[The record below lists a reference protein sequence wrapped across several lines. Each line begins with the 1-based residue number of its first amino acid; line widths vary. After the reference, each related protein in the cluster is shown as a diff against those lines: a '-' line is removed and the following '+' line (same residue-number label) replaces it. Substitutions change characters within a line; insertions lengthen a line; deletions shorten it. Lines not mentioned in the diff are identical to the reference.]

1 MTRFKLNNRLSWAWL
16 INLTLIALTV
26 IISVAGYKAYQRL
39 NNMVSELQQNAEQN
53 YNLLIL
59 KDVSFFVNEM
69 ETQIDAYRNRPNP
82 DYIRSFNEAL
92 DNSQYL
98 IDSLETN
105 YFEREEMLELCDSLS
120 FLIKERAKVQT
131 KLTAINSDL
140 LENTLEDLT
149 QKMEK
154 MPQLLAEADT
164 ITPEKNGFFKK
175 AGRFLTNAVK
185 KKENRIKADTSV
197 APTQSEILQSEIM
210 SELAKAK
217 EESIEKGSELRYQL
231 STLEKESQVFQNK
244 IIDVI
249 NSLESHELEEGRD
262 HVKDIQALASD
273 TNREVVIFSA
283 LSSALLLIT
292 LISQL
297 NYVGRNR
304 KYQAVLREA
313 KKNAEE
319 LGEAKEKFLANMS
332 HEIRTPMN
340 AISGFTNQLLKN
352 AQPGEQKEQLQ
363 IIKSSSDHLLHLL
376 NDILDF
382 SKLQANKVKLN
393 QEAFDLKLLMHET
406 ARIFEEM
413 ADEKGLKLKTEFDNI
428 PQFVV
433 GDEHRLRQIIL
444 NLLHNA
450 IKFTDKGYVQLSASV
465 HAKSANQVS
474 LRIAVKD
481 SGVGIPKD
489 KQARIFEEFEQA
501 SVTDESKGT
510 GLGLAISAMLVKLQ
524 KGEFLIESEIGKGT
538 EMILILPFTIG
549 EGLKE
554 EVKAK
559 DEKLIHL
566 SGISV
571 LVADDEPFN
580 LKLLETI
587 FKSHDIKLVQTQ
599 DGTEALAAL
608 QAQVFDIAILDVK
621 MPGLS
626 GLEVVKQI
634 RKTQGN
640 NSQIPMVAL
649 TATVSEQEM
658 KESLDSGFDRILRKP
673 FDENALLEMIR
684 VETMKTK
691 MKKSPVA
698 EIVTEVPKFDLS
710 GLREMGDDE
719 FVNEMVDIFKSS
731 SARSIENL
739 KMAIE
744 LKIRDSLKNEAH
756 KMLPPARHLSAT
768 DLVKALEAL
777 QIKADKETFDELSI
791 RIAEI
796 ETIYN
801 GITAALKA

>member
-1 MTRFKLNNRLSWAWL
+1 MTRFKLNNRLTWAWL
-16 INLTLIALTV
+16 VNLALIVLTI

-39 NNMVSELQQNAEQN
+39 DNMVSELQQNAEQN

-59 KDVSFFVNEM
+59 KDVSFYVNEM
-69 ETQIDAYRNRPNP
+69 ETQIDAYRNNP
-82 DYIRSFNEAL
+82 KSDYIRNFNASL

-98 IDSLETN
+98 IDSLKTN
-105 YFEREEMLELCDSLS
+105 YEREEMIGLCDSLS
-120 FLIKERAKVQT
+120 YLIKERAKVQT

-149 QKMEK
+149 QKIEALPK
-154 MPQLLAEADT
+154 AISEADT
-164 ITPEKNGFFKK
+164 LIEVTPKRGLLKRIFTKK
-175 AGRFLTNAVK
+175 P
-185 KKENRIKADTSV
+185 KEDTVTKLS
-197 APTQSEILQSEIM
+197 QSEILQTEIM

-217 EESIEKGSELRYQL
+217 EESMEKGSELRYQL

-244 IIDVI
+244 IIDLI
-249 NSLESHELEEGRD
+249 NTLESHELKEGRD
-262 HVKDIQALASD
+262 HVKDIQGLAND

-304 KYQAVLREA
+304 KYQAILREA

-319 LGEAKEKFLANMS
+319 LADAKEKFLANMS

-340 AISGFTNQLLKN
+340 AISGFTNQLLKT

-393 QEAFDLKLLMHET
+393 QAPFDLKLLMHET
-406 ARIFEEM
+406 LRIFEEM
-413 ADEKGLKLKTEFDNI
+413 ADEKGLKLKTEFDSI
-428 PQFVV
+428 PQFVL
-433 GDEHRLRQIIL
+433 GDEHRLRQIVL

-450 IKFTDKGYVQLSASV
+450 IKFTDKGYVQLSVSV
-465 HAKSANQVS
+465 QSKTGENVS

-481 SGVGIPKD
+481 SGVGIPKE
-489 KQARIFEEFEQA
+489 KQTRIFEEFEQA
-501 SVTDESKGT
+501 SVTDEAKGT
-510 GLGLAISAMLVKLQ
+510 GLGLAISAMLVKLH
-524 KGEFLIESEIGKGT
+524 KGEFLIESELGQGT

-554 EVKAK
+554 EAK
-559 DEKLIHL
+559 EKDKKLIHL

-587 FKSHDIKLVQTQ
+587 FKTHDIKLVQAQ

-608 QAQVFDIAILDVK
+608 QNQAFDIAILDVK
-621 MPGLS
+621 MPGMS

-634 RKTQGN
+634 RKAKGN

-658 KESLDSGFDRILRKP
+658 KESLDSGFDQILRKP
-673 FDENALLEMIR
+673 FDENELLELIR
-684 VETMKTK
+684 METMKTN
-691 MKKSPVA
+691 MKKSSPAKVVA
-698 EIVTEVPKFDLS
+698 EVPKFDLT
-710 GLREMGDDE
+710 GLREMGDDD

-739 KMAIE
+739 KKAIK

-756 KMLPPARHLSAT
+756 KMLPPARHLGAT
-768 DLVKALEAL
+768 DLVKALETL
-777 QIKADKETFDELSI
+777 QMKAGKETFDELSV

-796 ETIYN
+796 EATYN
-801 GITAALKA
+801 GIKEALKG

>member
-1 MTRFKLNNRLSWAWL
+1 MTRFKLNNRLTLAWIVNLAL
-16 INLTLIALTV
+16 IVLTV
-26 IISVAGYKAYQRL
+26 VISVAGYKAYQRL

-59 KDVSFFVNEM
+59 KDVSFYVNEM
-69 ETQIDAYRNRPNP
+69 ETQIDAYRNNSKP
-82 DYIRSFNEAL
+82 DYIRNFNASL

-98 IDSLETN
+98 IDSLKAN
-105 YFEREEMLELCDSLS
+105 YTKDEMIALCDSLS

-149 QKMEK
+149 QKIEALPK
-154 MPQLLAEADT
+154 AISEADT
-164 ITPEKNGFFKK
+164 ITTEKIGLLKRFTRF
-175 AGRFLTNAVK
+175 AGNIVK
-185 KKENRIKADTSV
+185 KKENRIKADTTV
-197 APTQSEILQSEIM
+197 APTQSEILQTEIM

-217 EESIEKGSELRYQL
+217 EESKEKGSELRYQL

-249 NSLESHELEEGRD
+249 NALESHELEEGRD
-262 HVKDIQALASD
+262 HVKDIQGLAND

-319 LGEAKEKFLANMS
+319 LADAKEKFLANMS

-340 AISGFTNQLLKN
+340 AISGFTNQLLKTT
-352 AQPGEQKEQLQ
+352 APGEQKDQLE

-382 SKLQANKVKLN
+382 SKLHANKVKLN
-393 QEAFDLKLLMHET
+393 KEAFDLKLLLNDTM
-406 ARIFEEM
+406 RIFEEM
-413 ADEKGLKLKTEFDNI
+413 ADEKGLKLKTSFDGI
-428 PQFVV
+428 PNYVI

-450 IKFTDKGYVQLSASV
+450 IKFTPKGYVELSASV
-465 HAKSANQVS
+465 VSKSAEKVS
-474 LRIAVKD
+474 LRIVVKD
-481 SGVGIPKD
+481 SGVGIPKN
-489 KQARIFEEFEQA
+489 KQAKIFEEFEQA
-501 SVTDESKGT
+501 TVADEAKGT
-510 GLGLAISAMLVKLQ
+510 GLGLAISAMLVKLHE
-524 KGEFLIESEIGKGT
+524 GEFLIESEPDQGT
-538 EMILILPFTIG
+538 EMILILPFTLSQS
-549 EGLKE
+549 LKE
-554 EVKAK
+554 EVKSK
-559 DEKLIHL
+559 DENLIHL
-566 SGISV
+566 SGITV

-587 FKSHDIKLVQTQ
+587 FKTHDIKMVQTHN
-599 DGTEALAAL
+599 GTEALAAL
-608 QAQVFDIAILDVK
+608 ETQVFDIAILDVK

-626 GLEVVKQI
+626 GLEVV
-634 RKTQGN
+634 RKVRAGKGK
-640 NSQIPMVAL
+640 NSQTPMIAL

-658 KESLDSGFDRILRKP
+658 KESLASGFNRVLRKP

-691 MKKSPVA
+691 MKSSSAPKMVKAVA
-698 EIVTEVPKFDLS
+698 KFDLS
-710 GLREMGDDE
+710 GLREMGDDD
-719 FVNEMVDIFKSS
+719 FVKEMVSIFKSS

-739 KMAIE
+739 KKAIQ
-744 LKIRDSLKNEAH
+744 LKIRESLKNEAH

-768 DLVKALEAL
+768 DLVKALETL
-777 QIKADKETFDELSI
+777 QAKADKETFDELSI

-801 GITAALKA
+801 GIKEALKG

>member
-1 MTRFKLNNRLSWAWL
+1 M
-16 INLTLIALTV
+16 LTI

-59 KDVSFFVNEM
+59 KDISFYVNEM
-69 ETQIDAYRNRPNP
+69 ETQIDAYRSNPKP
-82 DYIRSFNEAL
+82 DYIRNFNASL
-92 DNSQYL
+92 DNSQYM
-98 IDSLETN
+98 IDSLKAN
-105 YFEREEMLELCDSLS
+105 YEKDSMIALCDSLS
-120 FLIKERAKVQT
+120 DLIKERAKVQT

-149 QKMEK
+149 QKIQSLPK
-154 MPQLLAEADT
+154 ALSEADT
-164 ITPEKNGFFKK
+164 IKEVVEKRGLLKRIFTKKPEED
-175 AGRFLTNAVK
+175 TVVK
-185 KKENRIKADTSV
+185 PS
-197 APTQSEILQSEIM
+197 QSEILQTEIM
-210 SELAKAK
+210 SELVKAK
-217 EESIEKGSELRYQL
+217 EESKEKGSELRYQL

-244 IIDVI
+244 IIEVI
-249 NSLESHELEEGRD
+249 NTLETLELEEGRD
-262 HVKDIQALASD
+262 HVKGIQELASD
-273 TNREVVIFSA
+273 TNRVVVVFSA
-283 LSSALLLIT
+283 LSSVLLLIT

-319 LGEAKEKFLANMS
+319 LADAKEKFLANMS

-352 AQPGEQKEQLQ
+352 TASGEQKEQLQ

-406 ARIFEEM
+406 MRIFEEM
-413 ADEKGLKLKTEFDNI
+413 ADEKGLKLKIEIDNI

-433 GDEHRLRQIIL
+433 GDKHRLRQIML

-450 IKFTDKGYVQLSASV
+450 IKFTDNGYVQLSASV
-465 HAKSANQVS
+465 QSKSEDRVS

-489 KQARIFEEFEQA
+489 KQAKIFEEFEQA
-501 SVTDESKGT
+501 NVADEAKGT
-510 GLGLAISAMLVKLQ
+510 GLGLAISAMLVKLHN
-524 KGEFLIESEIGKGT
+524 GEFLIESEPGEGT
-538 EMILILPFTIG
+538 EMVLILPFTIG
-549 EGLKE
+549 EDLKE
-554 EVKAK
+554 EGEENA
-559 DEKLIHL
+559 ENLIHL

-587 FKSHDIKLVQTQ
+587 FKGHNINLMQAK
-599 DGTEALAAL
+599 DGNEALAAL
-608 QAQVFDIAILDVK
+608 QSQAFDIAILDVK

-626 GLEVVKQI
+626 GLEVVKEL
-634 RKTQGN
+634 RMANEK
-640 NSQIPMVAL
+640 NSQIPMIAL

-658 KESLDSGFDRILRKP
+658 KESLVAGFDRVLRKP
-673 FDENALLEMIR
+673 FDENELLEMIGI
-684 VETMKTK
+684 ETMKARMTQP
-691 MKKSPVA
+691 SAA
-698 EIVTEVPKFDLS
+698 EMVTEMPKFDLS
-710 GLREMGDDE
+710 DLREMGDEE
-719 FVNEMVDIFKSS
+719 FVREMVDIFKSS

-739 KMAIE
+739 KQAIQ
-744 LKIRDSLKNEAH
+744 LKIRESLKNEAH
-756 KMLPPARHLSAT
+756 KMLPPARHLGAT
-768 DLVKALEAL
+768 DLVKALEL
-777 QIKADKETFDELSI
+777 IQTKADKESFHELSV
-791 RIAEI
+791 RITEI
-796 ETIYN
+796 ETIYC
-801 GITAALKA
+801 GIKAALKV

>member
-1 MTRFKLNNRLSWAWL
+1 MTRFKLNNRLTWAWL
-16 INLTLIALTV
+16 VNLALIVLTV

-39 NNMVSELQQNAEQN
+39 DNMVSELQQNAEQN

-59 KDVSFFVNEM
+59 KDVSFYVNEM
-69 ETQIDAYRNRPNP
+69 ETQIDAYRNNP
-82 DYIRSFNEAL
+82 KSDYIRNFNASL
-92 DNSQYL
+92 NNSQYL
-98 IDSLETN
+98 IDSLKAN
-105 YFEREEMLELCDSLS
+105 YNKDEMIGLCDSLS
-120 FLIKERAKVQT
+120 DLIKERAKVQT

-149 QKMEK
+149 QKIEALPK
-154 MPQLLAEADT
+154 AISEADT
-164 ITPEKNGFFKK
+164 LKETPEKRGLFK
-175 AGRFLTNAVK
+175 RLFTK
-185 KKENRIKADTSV
+185 KPKEDTV
-197 APTQSEILQSEIM
+197 VRPTQSEILQTEIM

-217 EESIEKGSELRYQL
+217 EESKEKGSELRYQL

-249 NSLESHELEEGRD
+249 NTLESHELEEGRD
-262 HVKDIQALASD
+262 HVKDIQGLAND

-319 LGEAKEKFLANMS
+319 LADAKEKFLANMS

-340 AISGFTNQLLKN
+340 AISGFTNQLLKS
-352 AQPGEQKEQLQ
+352 AQSGEQKEQLQ

-393 QEAFDLKLLMHET
+393 QAPFDLKLLLHET
-406 ARIFEEM
+406 IRIFEEM

-433 GDEHRLRQIIL
+433 GDSHRLRQIIL

-465 HAKSANQVS
+465 QSKSENQVS

-489 KQARIFEEFEQA
+489 KQTKIFEEFEQA
-501 SVTDESKGT
+501 SVTDEAKGT
-510 GLGLAISAMLVKLQ
+510 GLGLAISAMLVKLHQ
-524 KGEFLIESEIGKGT
+524 GEFLIESEPNEGT
-538 EMILILPFTIG
+538 EMILILPFTVG

-554 EVKAK
+554 EAK
-559 DEKLIHL
+559 EKEKKLIHL

-587 FKSHDIKLVQTQ
+587 FKSHDIKLVQAR
-599 DGTEALAAL
+599 DGNEALAAL
-608 QAQVFDIAILDVK
+608 QSQVFDIAILDVK

-626 GLEVVKQI
+626 GLEVVKKI
-634 RKTQGN
+634 RKAKGN

-658 KESLDSGFDRILRKP
+658 KESLDSGFDQILRKP
-673 FDENALLEMIR
+673 FDENELLELIR
-684 VETMKTK
+684 METMKMK
-691 MKKSPVA
+691 MKKSSPA
-698 EIVTEVPKFDLS
+698 EMVTEVPKFDLT
-710 GLREMGDDE
+710 GLRQMGDDD

-739 KMAIE
+739 KKAIQ

-777 QIKADKETFDELSI
+777 QMKASKETFDELSV

-796 ETIYN
+796 ESIYK
-801 GITAALKA
+801 GIKEALNS

>member
-1 MTRFKLNNRLSWAWL
+1 MTRFKLNNRLTWAWL
-16 INLTLIALTV
+16 VNLALIVLTI

-39 NNMVSELQQNAEQN
+39 DNMVSELQQNAEQN

-59 KDVSFFVNEM
+59 KDVSFYVNEM
-69 ETQIDAYRNRPNP
+69 ETQIDAYRNNP
-82 DYIRSFNEAL
+82 KSDYIRNFNASL

-98 IDSLETN
+98 IDSLKTN
-105 YFEREEMLELCDSLS
+105 YEREEMIGLCDSLS
-120 FLIKERAKVQT
+120 YLIKERAKVQT

-149 QKMEK
+149 QKIEALPK
-154 MPQLLAEADT
+154 AISEADT
-164 ITPEKNGFFKK
+164 LVEVTPKRGLLKRIFTKK
-175 AGRFLTNAVK
+175 P
-185 KKENRIKADTSV
+185 KEDTVIKLS
-197 APTQSEILQSEIM
+197 QSEILQTEIM

-217 EESIEKGSELRYQL
+217 EESKEKGSELRYQL

-244 IIDVI
+244 IIDLI
-249 NSLESHELEEGRD
+249 NTLESHELKEGRD
-262 HVKDIQALASD
+262 HVKDIQGLAND

-304 KYQAVLREA
+304 KYQAILREA

-319 LGEAKEKFLANMS
+319 LADAKEKFLANMS

-340 AISGFTNQLLKN
+340 AISGFTNQLLKT

-393 QEAFDLKLLMHET
+393 QAPFDLKLLMHET
-406 ARIFEEM
+406 LRIFEEM
-413 ADEKGLKLKTEFDNI
+413 ADEKGLKLKTEFDSI
-428 PQFVV
+428 PQFVL
-433 GDEHRLRQIIL
+433 GDEHRLRQIVL

-450 IKFTDKGYVQLSASV
+450 IKFTDKGYVQLSVSV
-465 HAKSANQVS
+465 QSKTGENVS
-474 LRIAVKD
+474 LRIAIKD
-481 SGVGIPKD
+481 SGVGIPKE

-501 SVTDESKGT
+501 SVTDEAKGT
-510 GLGLAISAMLVKLQ
+510 GLGLAISAMLVKLH
-524 KGEFLIESEIGKGT
+524 KGEFLIESELGQGT

-554 EVKAK
+554 EVKEK
-559 DEKLIHL
+559 DKKLIHL

-587 FKSHDIKLVQTQ
+587 FKTHDIKLVQAQ

-608 QAQVFDIAILDVK
+608 QNQAFDIAILDVK
-621 MPGLS
+621 MPGMS

-634 RKTQGN
+634 RKAKGN

-658 KESLDSGFDRILRKP
+658 KESLDSGFDQILRKP
-673 FDENALLEMIR
+673 FDENELLELIR
-684 VETMKTK
+684 METMKTN
-691 MKKSPVA
+691 MKKSSPAKVVA
-698 EIVTEVPKFDLS
+698 EVPKFDLT
-710 GLREMGDDE
+710 GLREMGDDD

-739 KMAIE
+739 KKAIK

-756 KMLPPARHLSAT
+756 KMLPPARHLGAT
-768 DLVKALEAL
+768 DLVKALETL
-777 QIKADKETFDELSI
+777 QMKAGKETFDELSV

-796 ETIYN
+796 EATYN
-801 GITAALKA
+801 GIKEALKG

>member
-1 MTRFKLNNRLSWAWL
+1 MTRFKLNNRLTLAWIVNLAL
-16 INLTLIALTV
+16 IVLTV
-26 IISVAGYKAYQRL
+26 VISVAGYKAYQRL

-59 KDVSFFVNEM
+59 KDVSFYVNEM
-69 ETQIDAYRNRPNP
+69 ETQIDAYRNNSKP
-82 DYIRSFNEAL
+82 DYIRNFNASL

-98 IDSLETN
+98 IDSLKAN
-105 YFEREEMLELCDSLS
+105 YTKDEMIALCDSLS

-149 QKMEK
+149 QKIEALPK
-154 MPQLLAEADT
+154 AISEADT
-164 ITPEKNGFFKK
+164 LTPPKKIGWFKK
-175 AGRFLTNAVK
+175 ATNFLR
-185 KKENRIKADTSV
+185 KEENKIKEDTTV
-197 APTQSEILQSEIM
+197 APTQSEILQTEIM

-217 EESIEKGSELRYQL
+217 EESKEKGSELRYQL
-231 STLEKESQVFQNK
+231 STLEKESQVFQSK

-249 NSLESHELEEGRD
+249 NALELHELEEGRD
-262 HVKDIQALASD
+262 HVKDIQGLAND

-319 LGEAKEKFLANMS
+319 LADAKEKFLANMS

-340 AISGFTNQLLKN
+340 AISGFTNQLLKTT
-352 AQPGEQKEQLQ
+352 APGEQKDQLE

-382 SKLQANKVKLN
+382 SKLHANKVKLN
-393 QEAFDLKLLMHET
+393 KEAFDLKLLLNDTM
-406 ARIFEEM
+406 RIFEEM
-413 ADEKGLKLKTEFDNI
+413 ADEKGLKLKTSFDGI
-428 PQFVV
+428 PNYVI

-450 IKFTDKGYVQLSASV
+450 IKFTPKGYVELSASV
-465 HAKSANQVS
+465 VSKSAENVS
-474 LRIAVKD
+474 LRISVKD
-481 SGVGIPKD
+481 SGVGIPKN
-489 KQARIFEEFEQA
+489 KQAKIFEEFEQA
-501 SVTDESKGT
+501 TVADEAKGT
-510 GLGLAISAMLVKLQ
+510 GLGLAISAMLVKLHE
-524 KGEFLIESEIGKGT
+524 GEFLIESEPDQGT
-538 EMILILPFTIG
+538 EMILILPFTLSQS
-549 EGLKE
+549 LKE
-554 EVKAK
+554 EVKSK
-559 DEKLIHL
+559 DENLIHL
-566 SGISV
+566 SGITV

-587 FKSHDIKLVQTQ
+587 FKTHDIKMVQTHN
-599 DGTEALAAL
+599 GTEALAAL
-608 QAQVFDIAILDVK
+608 EAQVFDIAILDVK

-626 GLEVVKQI
+626 GLEVV
-634 RKTQGN
+634 RKVRARKGK
-640 NSQIPMVAL
+640 NSQTPMIAL

-658 KESLDSGFDRILRKP
+658 KESLASGFNRVLRKP

-691 MKKSPVA
+691 MKSSSAPKMVKAVA
-698 EIVTEVPKFDLS
+698 KFDLS
-710 GLREMGDDE
+710 GLREMGDDD
-719 FVNEMVDIFKSS
+719 FVKEMVSIFKSS

-739 KMAIE
+739 KKAIQ
-744 LKIRDSLKNEAH
+744 LKIRESLKNEAH

-768 DLVKALEAL
+768 DLVKALETL
-777 QIKADKETFDELSI
+777 QAKADRETFDELSI

-801 GITAALKA
+801 GIKEALKG

>member
-1 MTRFKLNNRLSWAWL
+1 MTRFKLNNRHTWAWL
-16 INLTLIALTV
+16 VNLALIVLTI

-39 NNMVSELQQNAEQN
+39 DNMVSELQQNAEQN

-69 ETQIDAYRNRPNP
+69 ETQIDAYRNNP
-82 DYIRSFNEAL
+82 KSDYIRNFNASL

-98 IDSLETN
+98 IDSLKTN
-105 YFEREEMLELCDSLS
+105 YFERDEMIQLCDSLS
-120 FLIKERAKVQT
+120 DLIKERAKVQT

-149 QKMEK
+149 QKIER

-164 ITPEKNGFFKK
+164 ITPEKIGFFKK
-175 AGRFLTNAVK
+175 TGRIVTNALK
-185 KKENRIKADTSV
+185 KKENRIKADTTV
-197 APTQSEILQSEIM
+197 ALTQSEKLQTEIM

-217 EESIEKGSELRYQL
+217 EESMEKGSDLRFQL

-249 NSLESHELEEGRD
+249 NTIESRELEEGRD
-262 HVKDIQALASD
+262 HVKGIQDLASD

-304 KYQAVLREA
+304 KHQALLREA

-319 LGEAKEKFLANMS
+319 LAEAKEKFLANMS

-340 AISGFTNQLLKN
+340 AISGFTSQLLKN

-382 SKLQANKVKLN
+382 SKLHANKVKLK
-393 QEAFDLKLLMHET
+393 QEAFDLKLLLNDTM
-406 ARIFEEM
+406 RIFEEM
-413 ADEKGLKLKTEFDNI
+413 ADEKGLKLKTSFDGI
-428 PQFVV
+428 PNFVL

-450 IKFTDKGYVQLSASV
+450 IKFTEKGYVELSASV
-465 HAKSANQVS
+465 QFNSGDQVS

-489 KQARIFEEFEQA
+489 KQVKIFEEFEQA
-501 SVTDESKGT
+501 TVADEAKGT
-510 GLGLAISAMLVKLQ
+510 GLGLAISAMLVKLHE
-524 KGEFLIESEIGKGT
+524 GEFLIESEPGKGT
-538 EMILILPFTIG
+538 EMILILPFTLG
-549 EGLKE
+549 ERLKE
-554 EVKAK
+554 DVKEK
-559 DEKLIHL
+559 DENLIHL

-587 FKSHDIKLVQTQ
+587 FKSHDIKLVQTK

-608 QAQVFDIAILDVK
+608 QSQVFDIAILDVK

-626 GLEVVKQI
+626 GLEVVKKV
-634 RKTQGN
+634 REGKGKN
-640 NSQIPMVAL
+640 HRIPMIAL

-658 KESLDSGFDRILRKP
+658 KESLASGFDRILRKP

-691 MKKSPVA
+691 MKKSPAA
-698 EIVTEVPKFDLS
+698 EIVTEVAKFDLS
-710 GLREMGDDE
+710 GLSEMGDDD
-719 FVNEMVDIFKSS
+719 FVKEMVDIFKSS

-739 KMAIE
+739 KKAIQ
-744 LKIRDSLKNEAH
+744 LKIRESLKNEAH

-777 QIKADKETFDELSI
+777 QAKADKETFDELSI

-801 GITAALKA
+801 GITAALKG

>member
-1 MTRFKLNNRLSWAWL
+1 MTRFKLNNRLTWAWL
-16 INLTLIALTV
+16 VNLALIVLT
-26 IISVAGYKAYQRL
+26 IIILVAGYKAYQRL
-39 NNMVSELQQNAEQN
+39 DNMVSELQQNAEQN

-59 KDVSFFVNEM
+59 KDVSFYVNEM
-69 ETQIDAYRNRPNP
+69 ETQIDAYRNNP
-82 DYIRSFNEAL
+82 KSDYIRNFNASL

-98 IDSLETN
+98 IDSLKTN
-105 YFEREEMLELCDSLS
+105 YEREEMIGLCDSLS
-120 FLIKERAKVQT
+120 YLIKERAKVQT

-149 QKMEK
+149 QKIEALPK
-154 MPQLLAEADT
+154 AISEADT
-164 ITPEKNGFFKK
+164 LTARKIGFGTKF
-175 AGRFLTNAVK
+175 TNLFR
-185 KKENRIKADTSV
+185 KKENKIKADTV
-197 APTQSEILQSEIM
+197 VKPPQSEILQTEIM

-217 EESIEKGSELRYQL
+217 EESKEKGSELRYQL

-244 IIDVI
+244 IIDLI
-249 NSLESHELEEGRD
+249 NTLESHELKEGRD
-262 HVKDIQALASD
+262 HVKDIQGLAND

-304 KYQAVLREA
+304 KYQAILREA

-319 LGEAKEKFLANMS
+319 LADAKEKFLANMS

-340 AISGFTNQLLKN
+340 AISGFTNQLLKT

-393 QEAFDLKLLMHET
+393 QAPFDLKLLMHET
-406 ARIFEEM
+406 LRIFEEM
-413 ADEKGLKLKTEFDNI
+413 ADEKGLKLKTEFDSI
-428 PQFVV
+428 PQFVL
-433 GDEHRLRQIIL
+433 GDEHRLRQIVL

-450 IKFTDKGYVQLSASV
+450 IKFTDKGYVQLSVSV
-465 HAKSANQVS
+465 QSKTGENVS

-481 SGVGIPKD
+481 SGVGIPKE

-501 SVTDESKGT
+501 SVTDEAKGT
-510 GLGLAISAMLVKLQ
+510 GLGLAISAMLVKLH
-524 KGEFLIESEIGKGT
+524 KGEFLIESELGQGT

-554 EVKAK
+554 EAK
-559 DEKLIHL
+559 EKDKKLIHL

-587 FKSHDIKLVQTQ
+587 FKTHDIKLVQAQ

-608 QAQVFDIAILDVK
+608 QNQVFDIAILDVK
-621 MPGLS
+621 MPGMS

-634 RKTQGN
+634 RKAKGN

-658 KESLDSGFDRILRKP
+658 KESLDSGFDQILRKP
-673 FDENALLEMIR
+673 FDENELLELIR
-684 VETMKTK
+684 METMKTN
-691 MKKSPVA
+691 MKKSSPAKVVA
-698 EIVTEVPKFDLS
+698 EIPKFDLT
-710 GLREMGDDE
+710 GLREMGDDD

-739 KMAIE
+739 KKAIK

-756 KMLPPARHLSAT
+756 KMLPPARHLGAT
-768 DLVKALEAL
+768 DLVKALETL
-777 QIKADKETFDELSI
+777 QMKAGKETFDELSV

-796 ETIYN
+796 EATYN
-801 GITAALKA
+801 GIKEALKG

>member
-1 MTRFKLNNRLSWAWL
+1 MTRFKLNNRHTWAWL
-16 INLTLIALTV
+16 VNLALIVLTI

-39 NNMVSELQQNAEQN
+39 DNMVSELQQSAEQN

-59 KDVSFFVNEM
+59 KDVSFYVNEM
-69 ETQIDAYRNRPNP
+69 ETQIDAYRNNP
-82 DYIRSFNEAL
+82 KTDYIRNFNASL

-98 IDSLETN
+98 IDSLKTN
-105 YFEREEMLELCDSLS
+105 YYERDEMIGLCDSLS
-120 FLIKERAKVQT
+120 DLIKERAKVQT

-149 QKMEK
+149 QKIEALPK
-154 MPQLLAEADT
+154 AISEADT
-164 ITPEKNGFFKK
+164 LKGTAQKIGFWKK
-175 AGRFLTNAVK
+175 AGNLLR
-185 KKENRIKADTSV
+185 KKENKIKADTTV
-197 APTQSEILQSEIM
+197 APTQSEILQTEIM

-217 EESIEKGSELRYQL
+217 EESKEKGSDLRYQL
-231 STLEKESQVFQNK
+231 STLEKESQAFQNK

-249 NSLESHELEEGRD
+249 NTLESRELEEGRD
-262 HVKDIQALASD
+262 HVKGIQDLAND

-319 LGEAKEKFLANMS
+319 LAEAKEKFLANMS

-382 SKLQANKVKLN
+382 SKLHANKVKLK
-393 QEAFDLKLLMHET
+393 QEAFDLKLLLNDTM
-406 ARIFEEM
+406 RIFEEM
-413 ADEKGLKLKTEFDNI
+413 ADEKGLKLKTSFDGI
-428 PQFVV
+428 PNFVL

-450 IKFTDKGYVQLSASV
+450 IKFTEKGYVELRASV
-465 HAKSANQVS
+465 QFKSGDQVS

-489 KQARIFEEFEQA
+489 KQAKIFEEFEQA
-501 SVTDESKGT
+501 TVADESKGT
-510 GLGLAISAMLVKLQ
+510 GLGLAISAMLVKLH
-524 KGEFLIESEIGKGT
+524 KGEFLIESEPGKGT
-538 EMILILPFTIG
+538 EMILILPFTLG
-549 EGLKE
+549 ESLKAE
-554 EVKAK
+554 AKEK
-559 DEKLIHL
+559 DENLIHL

-587 FKSHDIKLVQTQ
+587 FKGHDIKLVQTK
-599 DGTEALAAL
+599 DGKEALAAL
-608 QAQVFDIAILDVK
+608 QSQVFDIAILDVK

-626 GLEVVKQI
+626 GLEVVKKI
-634 RKTQGN
+634 REEKGK
-640 NSQIPMVAL
+640 NSRLPMIAL

-658 KESLDSGFDRILRKP
+658 KESLASGFDRILRKP
-673 FDENALLEMIR
+673 FNENALLEMIR

-698 EIVTEVPKFDLS
+698 EIVIEVPKFDLS
-710 GLREMGDDE
+710 GLREMGDDD
-719 FVNEMVDIFKSS
+719 FVKEMVDIFKSS

-739 KMAIE
+739 KKAIQ
-744 LKIRDSLKNEAH
+744 LKIRESLKNEAH

-801 GITAALKA
+801 GIKAALKG